1 MKNVLIL
8 VFSNLTHDARV
19 SRQVDWLTK
28 RFRTTIVCFAGERDD
43 AEVIHIHQTKL
54 TLLRKVLLGTA
65 LLLRWYS
72 LAFTLFHDYGKTVA
86 ELKKRKWDL
95 VVANDIDTLPAA
107 FAVRGNAKV
116 LFDAH
121 EYAPR
126 HFEDKTVWRIFFQPF
141 YLYLCR
147 TFIPRTDGM
156 LTVGKGLAD
165 AYAGEFGVDP
175 LIITNAPRYQNI
187 LPSPVR
193 PGNIRLVHHGIAN
206 ASRRLELMIDTMA
219 LLDERF
225 TLDMILM
232 TSEYASGQTR
242 KYIDALKQRALK
254 NPRIRILPAVKSN
267 EIVGILNHY
276 DLGVFILP
284 PINFNYANTLPN
296 KLFEFIQARLG
307 IAIGPTPEMAN
318 IVNRYN
324 VGVVS
329 KDFTA
334 ASLAEK
340 LNSLSHDDV
349 IRFKSNATVAAAELN
364 AEKNEQRLNA
374 LLEKII

>member
-8 VFSNLTHDARV
+8 VFSNLRHDARV
-19 SRQVDWLTK
+19 SRQVDWLKK
-28 RFRTTIVCFAGERDD
+28 RFRTTIVCFGCDD
-43 AEVIHIHQTKL
+43 NDVEVIQIQQTKL
-54 TLLRKVLLGTA
+54 NPLRKVLLGAA

-72 LAFTLFHDYGKTVA
+72 LAYTLFHDYGKTIA

-107 FAVRGNAKV
+107 FAVRGSGKV

-126 HFEDKTVWRIFFQPF
+126 HFEDKTIWRIFFQPF

-147 TFIPRTDGM
+147 TFIPRTDAM

-165 AYAGEFGVDP
+165 EYAKEFGVDP
-175 LIITNAPRYQNI
+175 LIITNAPRHQNI
-187 LPSPVR
+187 SPTTVR
-193 PGNIRLVHHGIAN
+193 PDKIRLIHHGIAN

-242 KYIDALKQRALK
+242 TYIETLKQRALK

-267 EIVGILNHY
+267 EIVGVLNHY

-296 KLFEFIQARLG
+296 KLFDFIQARLG
-307 IAIGPTPEMAN
+307 IAIGPTPEMAA
-318 IVNRYN
+318 IVKRYN
-324 VGVVS
+324 IGVVS

-340 LNSLSHDDV
+340 LNNLSHEDV
-349 IRFKSNATVAAAELN
+349 TRFKNNAMIAAAELN